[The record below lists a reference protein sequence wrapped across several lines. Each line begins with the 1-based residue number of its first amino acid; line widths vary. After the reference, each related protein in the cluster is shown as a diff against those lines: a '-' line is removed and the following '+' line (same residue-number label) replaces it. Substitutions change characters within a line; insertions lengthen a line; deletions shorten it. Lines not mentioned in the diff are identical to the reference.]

1 MITLKT
7 SSHGKKLWYNIQPM
21 KISGTITAMVTPF
34 AADGSVDYDRLRE
47 IVEAQVAAGI
57 DGICAVGTSGES
69 PTLSHEEHHE
79 VIAKTIEFAAGRT
92 KIVAGTG
99 ANSTSEAIS
108 LTKAAI
114 ATGGA
119 DATLQVTPYYNK
131 PNAEGLYRHFMTI
144 ADLGLPVIL
153 YNVPGRA
160 GREIPLDVV
169 VRLASHP
176 NIVAIKEAAGS
187 VDRVSAIKAA
197 LPDFTVLSG
206 DDSLALPM
214 ISVGAEGVISVA
226 SNVIPKEMGDMVR
239 LARAG
244 DFAAARAM
252 HFKYYRLFH
261 DLFIDV
267 NPVMVKEA
275 LWLMGRIE
283 RVFRLPLCETTDS
296 NLAKMRET
304 LASLDLIKG

>member
-1 MITLKT
+1 
-7 SSHGKKLWYNIQPM
+7 
-21 KISGTITAMVTPF
+21 MVTPF
-34 AADGSVDYDRLRE
+34 AADGSVDYGRLRA
-47 IVEAQVAAGI
+47 IVEEQVAAGVE
-57 DGICAVGTSGES
+57 GICAVGTSGES

-114 ATGGA
+114 AAGGA

-131 PNAEGLYRHFMTI
+131 PNAEGLYRHFMTV

-160 GREIPLDVV
+160 GRDIPVDVV
-169 VRLASHP
+169 VRLAKHP

-187 VDRVSAIKAA
+187 VDRVSAIKSV

-239 LARAG
+239 LALAG
-244 DFAAARAM
+244 DFVGARAM
-252 HFKYYRLFH
+252 HAKYYRLFH

-283 RVFRLPLCETTDS
+283 RAFRLPLCETTDA
-296 NLAKMRET
+296 NLERMRAT
-304 LASLDLIKG
+304 LASLNLIKG

>member
-1 MITLKT
+1 M
-7 SSHGKKLWYNIQPM
+7 KL
-21 KISGTITAMVTPF
+21 SGTITAMITPF
-34 AADGSVDYDRLRE
+34 DTKGEVDYGKLKA
-47 IVEAQVAAGI
+47 IVEEQVAAGVE
-57 DGICAVGTSGES
+57 GICAVGTTGES
-69 PTLSHEEHHE
+69 PTLSHEEHHK
-79 VIAKTIEFAAGRT
+79 VIEKTIEFANGKVT
-92 KIVAGTG
+92 IVAGTG

-108 LTKAAI
+108 LTKAVIDA
-114 ATGGA
+114 GGA
-119 DATLQVTPYYNK
+119 DASLQVTPYYNK
-131 PNAEGLYRHFMTI
+131 PNAEGLYRHFMTV

-169 VRLASHP
+169 ARLASHP

-187 VDRVSAIKAA
+187 VDRVSAIKNM

-206 DDSLALPM
+206 DDSLAVPM

-239 LARAG
+239 FAMAG
-244 DFAAARAM
+244 DYAKAREY
-252 HFKYYRLFH
+252 HNKYYKLFR

-275 LWLMGRIE
+275 LALMGKID
-283 RVFRLPLCETTDS
+283 RVFRLPLCETTDG
-296 NLAKMRET
+296 NLEKMKAT
-304 LASLDLIKG
+304 LAGVGLI